1 MARLLL
7 SEVSQVTE
15 SKGTESEER
24 VFAEE
29 FV

>member
-1 MARLLL
+1 MARLL
-7 SEVSQVTE
+7 SEVGQVTE